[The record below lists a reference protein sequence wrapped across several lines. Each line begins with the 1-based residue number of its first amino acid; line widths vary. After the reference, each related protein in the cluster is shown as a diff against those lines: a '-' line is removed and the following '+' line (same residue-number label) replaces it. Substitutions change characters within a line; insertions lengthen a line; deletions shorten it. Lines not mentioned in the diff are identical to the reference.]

1 MGIRS
6 YRSTFNSEPS
16 LNLPAERTMST
27 FTMGENVF
35 VLLDDPISPGRY
47 DLQTLSLATKPT
59 HLKSTY
65 ITLSPPGALEQLLS
79 HLRARWGSVRGQTAG
94 PQLTI
99 DGRILSIGTDWIVRV
114 GNVIMSTGSVKG
126 ILLEVIFSSR
136 RSLSRVHMVIQAEY
150 LPLPTVTV
158 LLGDNTSEMVTNLLT
173 SVLPQMPGA
182 KTLAVTVS
190 DFEWAEVIF
199 YEKEEGENDEK
210 KQEVEDDIW
219 ASGEDEEPV
228 YKPGDWVG
236 VERDRR
242 SAYLIIG
249 ALRSEG
255 II

>member
-1 MGIRS
+1 M
-6 YRSTFNSEPS
+6 
-16 LNLPAERTMST
+16 
-27 FTMGENVF
+27 
-35 VLLDDPISPGRY
+35 
-47 DLQTLSLATKPT
+47 
-59 HLKSTY
+59 
-65 ITLSPPGALEQLLS
+65 
-79 HLRARWGSVRGQTAG
+79 
-94 PQLTI
+94 
-99 DGRILSIGTDWIVRV
+99 
-114 GNVIMSTGSVKG
+114 
-126 ILLEVIFSSR
+126 
-136 RSLSRVHMVIQAEY
+136 
-150 LPLPTVTV
+150 TV

-199 YEKEEGENDEK
+199 YEKEEGGNDEK
-210 KQEVEDDIW
+210 KQDVEDDIW
-219 ASGEDEEPV
+219 VSGEDEETA

>member
-1 MGIRS
+1 
-6 YRSTFNSEPS
+6 
-16 LNLPAERTMST
+16 MSA

-79 HLRARWGSVRGQTAG
+79 HLRARWGSVRGQTTG

-99 DGRILSIGTDWIVRV
+99 EGSIFSIGTDWIVRV

-126 ILLEVIFSSR
+126 ILLE
-136 RSLSRVHMVIQAEY
+136 AEY

-210 KQEVEDDIW
+210 MQEAEDDIW
-219 ASGEDEEPV
+219 VSGEDEETV

>member
-1 MGIRS
+1 M
-6 YRSTFNSEPS
+6 
-16 LNLPAERTMST
+16 AT

-79 HLRARWGSVRGQTAG
+79 LLRARWGSVRGQTTG

-99 DGRILSIGTDWIVRV
+99 KGSIFSIGTDWMVRV
-114 GNVIMSTGSVKG
+114 GNVITSTGAVKG
-126 ILLEVIFSSR
+126 ILLE
-136 RSLSRVHMVIQAEY
+136 AEY

-173 SVLPQMPGA
+173 SVLPQIPGA

-199 YEKEEGENDEK
+199 YENEEGENVEK
-210 KQEVEDDIW
+210 KEDSEDDIW
-219 ASGEDEEPV
+219 ASGEDEETMF
-228 YKPGDWVG
+228 KPGDWVG

>member
-1 MGIRS
+1 MGIC
-6 YRSTFNSEPS
+6 
-16 LNLPAERTMST
+16 ERADDRTSADDR
-27 FTMGENVF
+27 GEYLFDRYGLDSACGERHNVDRF
-35 VLLDDPISPGRY
+35 GKGYTPRGIHCLQVLLFECVD
-47 DLQTLSLATKPT
+47 
-59 HLKSTY
+59 
-65 ITLSPPGALEQLLS
+65 
-79 HLRARWGSVRGQTAG
+79 
-94 PQLTI
+94 
-99 DGRILSIGTDWIVRV
+99 
-114 GNVIMSTGSVKG
+114 
-126 ILLEVIFSSR
+126 EVQ
-136 RSLSRVHMVIQAEY
+136 QAEY

-199 YEKEEGENDEK
+199 YEKEEGENGEK
-210 KQEVEDDIW
+210 KQEAEDDIW
-219 ASGEDEEPV
+219 VSGEDEETE
-228 YKPGDWVG
+228 YRPGDWVG

>member
-6 YRSTFNSEPS
+6 YRSTFNNEPS
-16 LNLPAERTMST
+16 LNLPAERTMSA

-79 HLRARWGSVRGQTAG
+79 HLRARWGSVRGQTTG

-99 DGRILSIGTDWIVRV
+99 EGSIYSIGTDWIVRV

-136 RSLSRVHMVIQAEY
+136 CFFSRA
-150 LPLPTVTV
+150 
-158 LLGDNTSEMVTNLLT
+158 
-173 SVLPQMPGA
+173 
-182 KTLAVTVS
+182 
-190 DFEWAEVIF
+190 
-199 YEKEEGENDEK
+199 DE
-210 KQEVEDDIW
+210 
-219 ASGEDEEPV
+219 AH
-228 YKPGDWVG
+228 
-236 VERDRR
+236 
-242 SAYLIIG
+242 
-249 ALRSEG
+249 
-255 II
+255 

>member
-1 MGIRS
+1 
-6 YRSTFNSEPS
+6 
-16 LNLPAERTMST
+16 
-27 FTMGENVF
+27 MGENVF

-65 ITLSPPGALEQLLS
+65 ITLSPPGSLDRLLS
-79 HLRARWGSVRGQTAG
+79 HLRARWGSVRGQTTG

-99 DGRILSIGTDWIVRV
+99 DGSIFSIGTDWIVRV
-114 GNVIMSTGSVKG
+114 GNVKLSSTGSVKG
-126 ILLEVIFSSR
+126 ILLE
-136 RSLSRVHMVIQAEY
+136 AEY

-173 SVLPQMPGA
+173 SVLPQIPGA

-199 YEKEEGENDEK
+199 YDKEGGGGDERNV
-210 KQEVEDDIW
+210 EAEDDIW
-219 ASGEDEEPV
+219 VSGEDEETV